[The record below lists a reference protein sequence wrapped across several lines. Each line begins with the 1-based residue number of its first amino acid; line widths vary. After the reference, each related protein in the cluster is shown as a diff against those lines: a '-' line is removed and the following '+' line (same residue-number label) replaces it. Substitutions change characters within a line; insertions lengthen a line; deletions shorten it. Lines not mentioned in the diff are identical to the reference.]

1 MLQPGKRLRVFFQ
14 DEARFGQQGSITR
27 VWAPTG
33 SRPRAVRQTE
43 YDYLWV
49 IGAVCPETGQ
59 AEGLLSPQL
68 NTGVINIFLEQFSR
82 TLAKDEHAVMVWD
95 GAGFHRAKQLKVP
108 ANVTLVALPP
118 YSPELNPIENLWHF
132 LKSHHWS
139 NRAYEDFEHLIQAAE
154 LAWNNVCLNI
164 QTIKTVCN
172 APYAKSADVN

>member
-1 MLQPGKRLRVFFQ
+1 MQQPGKRLRVFFQ

-68 NTGVINIFLEQFSR
+68 NTGVINIFLEQFSQS
-82 TLAKDEHAVMVWD
+82 LAEGEHAVMVWD
-95 GAGFHRAKQLKVP
+95 GAGFHRSQHLKVP
-108 ANVTLVALPP
+108 ANVTLVTLPP

-139 NRAYEDFEHLIQAAE
+139 NRMYKDFEQLNQAAE
-154 LAWNNVCLNI
+154 LAWKKVCLE
-164 QTIKTVCN
+164 TETMKTVCN
-172 APYAKSADVN
+172 APYAKRADFN